1 MGRSTTPDIR
11 HESFAAGV
19 TSGHASLPPKLDH
32 MTNTR
37 RWVTVGR
44 VFMSVWVL
52 FALPN
57 VISVLQPGFG
67 PAVIGA
73 ALGFFG
79 WGVVWVWFWVRA
91 LGANRTAE
99 FVGLAGST
107 AILTLFALIV
117 PPPIGAGGVLVFCVI
132 MAGVSFP
139 FRKAVWVLLGL
150 MVLQAAMTLI
160 RMESLPTAAGSLL
173 NSVLVGGVGVGA
185 RLLWQSYTQL
195 LEARE
200 QLAHAAVS
208 EERLRFA
215 RDLHDLL
222 GQNLSVLVL
231 KSELVAKQLPA
242 DADES
247 VRQEMR
253 DIAQVARK
261 SLNDV
266 REAVAG
272 YRRPTLAAEISNA
285 RAALRTAG
293 INFVVEDGVGALP
306 AEQETVLAWCLREAI
321 TNVVRH
327 SGAARC
333 EARLSRVNGT
343 VRLDVTDDGKGAT
356 SLEGG
361 SGLAGMRERVQTV
374 GGTVEV
380 GSKDGRG
387 LRVQVAVPAALPRA
401 NGAAGA

>member
-1 MGRSTTPDIR
+1 MTDTGRWTT
-11 HESFAAGV
+11 
-19 TSGHASLPPKLDH
+19 L
-32 MTNTR
+32 
-37 RWVTVGR
+37 GR
-44 VFMSVWVL
+44 VFMTVWVL

-67 PAVIGA
+67 PAAMGV
-73 ALGFFG
+73 LFGFLG
-79 WGVVWVWFWVRA
+79 WGVVWIWFWMRA
-91 LGANRTAE
+91 CGASRPAE
-99 FVGLAGST
+99 FMGLAGST
-107 AILTLFALIV
+107 AILVIFALIV
-117 PPPIGAGGVLVFCVI
+117 PQRIGVGGALVFCFI

-139 FRKAVWVLLGL
+139 LRTAVWLLL
-150 MVLQAAMTLI
+150 ALTVLQVALTLARGEQLAAG
-160 RMESLPTAAGSLL
+160 AGSLF
-173 NSVLVGGVGVGA
+173 NSVLVGCVGIGV

-242 DADES
+242 GTDEG

-253 DIAQVARK
+253 DIAQVART

-266 REAVAG
+266 REAVTG

-285 RAALRTAG
+285 RTALRAAG
-293 INFVVEDGVGALP
+293 ISFVVEDGVGALP
-306 AEQETVLAWCLREAI
+306 AEQETVLAWCLREAV

-327 SGAARC
+327 SGAGKC
-333 EARLSRVNGT
+333 EAHFLRVDGT
-343 VRLDVTDDGKGAT
+343 VRLEVADDGKGAT
-356 SLEGG
+356 SLDGG
-361 SGLAGMRERVQTV
+361 SGLAGMRERVETV
-374 GGTVEV
+374 GGTVEI
-380 GSKDGRG
+380 GPKGGRG
-387 LRVQVAVPAALPRA
+387 LHVQVAVPAALPA
-401 NGAAGA
+401 ADGIPGA